1 MNKKRSRLLS
11 LLVSLFAVIVF
22 LSLRVEAQ
30 TGPGREPKVE
40 GDIDPYEFTL
50 YQASNYVN
58 PMMSLKLSSGMRML
72 KVSKVDKVPLSLLLG
87 SKVGVVLFPNVDFS
101 SKTYRMS
108 SYTDDGSGGK
118 VNPKFYLLGY
128 FRFKGSTPDT
138 GMGGIIQGPCSLII
152 HRKDISDYLGVYLES
167 ITSNELGQSG
177 SWGQFYPLPDDANN
191 STIIYHKIPKGD
203 RFKLQYMAG
212 GLGAQSLFPST
223 TPPYPENMA
232 VTITSPHT
240 TLKLPEPKPQT
251 IEWQLDKHGIAQI
264 SSIAMQYKGPFQG
277 DAYLLQ
283 KAVRAPA
290 APTEVRAPA
299 ASDLEKG
306 FDRPGSDY
314 KNFPLDGGPERCQ
327 QACAEDP
334 NCKAFTWVR
343 PGVQGPQARCWLK
356 GGVPSA
362 VSNANCVSGVKTAL
376 ATGPISSGTPAPSQT
391 LSIDIGGIWK
401 SSVGL
406 VYEIRQRGDH
416 FGWTVVN
423 SDEKGR
429 GACQG
434 KAVSV
439 TWSSS
444 AGSGSAKGNVV
455 DMDNSGKATRIEW
468 DNGVSFFR

>member
-1 MNKKRSRLLS
+1 MKSLVRSS
-11 LLVSLFAVIVF
+11 FTSFWIFVILFFCMSADSRAQPERTVKVQG
-22 LSLRVEAQ
+22 EA
-30 TGPGREPKVE
+30 
-40 GDIDPYEFTL
+40 DPYEVTL
-50 YQASNYVN
+50 YQASNYAN
-58 PMMSLKLSSGMRML
+58 PIMSLKIPPGNRML
-72 KVSKVDKVPLSLLLG
+72 KVPNLDKIPLSVLLG
-87 SKVGVVLFPNVDFS
+87 SKVGVVLFPNVDLS

-108 SYTDDGSGGK
+108 SYTDDGSGSK

-138 GMGGIIQGPCSLII
+138 GMGSVIQGPCSLII
-152 HRKDISDYLGVYLES
+152 HRKDISDYLGLYLES

-264 SSIAMQYKGPFQG
+264 SSITVQYKGPFQG
-277 DAYLLQ
+277 DAYLLP

-290 APTEVRAPA
+290 APTEARAPA
-299 ASDLEKG
+299 ASNLEKG
-306 FDRPGSDY
+306 FNRPGSDY
-314 KNFPLDGGPERCQ
+314 KDFPLDGGPEECQ
-327 QACAEDP
+327 QACASEP
-334 NCKAFTWVR
+334 NCKAFTWVQ
-343 PGVQGPQARCWLK
+343 PGVQGPKARCWLK
-356 GGVPSA
+356 SGVPGA
-362 VSNANCVSGVKTAL
+362 VANADCVSGVKTTPTTAQ
-376 ATGPISSGTPAPSQT
+376 PSSSAPPSPQSPT
-391 LSIDIGGIWK
+391 ASIGGAWK
-401 SSVGL
+401 SSIGL
-406 VYEIRQRGDH
+406 AYEIRQRGEQ
-416 FGWTVVN
+416 FGWTVAN

-429 GACQG
+429 GICQG
-434 KAVSV
+434 MAVSA

-444 AGSGSAKGNVV
+444 SGSGSARGNITGV
-455 DMDNSGKATRIEW
+455 DSGGKATRIEW
-468 DNGVSFFR
+468 DNGVVFFR